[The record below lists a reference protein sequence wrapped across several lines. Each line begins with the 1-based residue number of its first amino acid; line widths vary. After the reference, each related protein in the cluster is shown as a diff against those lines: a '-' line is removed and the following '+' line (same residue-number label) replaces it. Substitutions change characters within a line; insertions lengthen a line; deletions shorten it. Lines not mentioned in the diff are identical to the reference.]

1 MFKTHLRRSTRRNTF
16 PNRNPLAG
24 SDVQTPVRHGRC
36 MALVD
41 AHCLSWLQQTTD
53 DRSGA
58 QAVSASAQQL
68 QMLGLSLRQAGLA
81 VDLVRAYWYTDQ
93 TSAQPV
99 DDVVLRPVADPDA
112 DGGQS
117 LVRAMASDLQQLA
130 SRHAVDHVLLV
141 CDDERLWSAVDQ
153 AQLQGLAV
161 HMAMDD
167 TGTDF
172 ARLQRDDPSW
182 ARFLLQADRRVQLIT
197 PDGAEVGSTAG
208 AVTGA
213 PLTTESQADLEA
225 AVKGHLQD
233 WWNEEPETERLNL
246 QDELRHLSM
255 GLPQEVDRQL
265 LLRLSRLLGHPLT
278 WPEKK
283 VMRQAARAMV
293 LGEPMPPAPSEV
305 TDANA

>member
-1 MFKTHLRRSTRRNTF
+1 MFKTHLRRSNRRNF
-16 PNRNPLAG
+16 SASRPLLGGNDAPA
-24 SDVQTPVRHGRC
+24 VLRHGRC

-41 AHCLSWLQQTTD
+41 ARCLSWLLQTTD

-58 QAVSASAQQL
+58 QAVAPGIQHL

-93 TSAQPV
+93 THVQPV
-99 DDVVLRPVADPDA
+99 DDVLIRPVADPDA

-117 LVRAMASDLQQLA
+117 LVRAMANDLAQLA
-130 SRHAVDHVLLV
+130 GQHAVDHVLLV
-141 CDDERLWSAVDQ
+141 SDDERLWSAVDQ
-153 AQLQGLAV
+153 AQLQGVAV

-167 TGTDF
+167 AGTDF
-172 ARLQRDDPSW
+172 SRLTRDDPSW
-182 ARFLLQADRRVQLIT
+182 ARLLLQADRRVLLVT
-197 PDGAEVGSTAG
+197 PDETDTGAAS
-208 AVTGA
+208 GA
-213 PLTTESQADLEA
+213 PLNAETQAELEA

-233 WWNEEPETERLNL
+233 WWNGEPESDRLNL

-283 VMRQAARAMV
+283 IMRQAARSLV
-293 LGEPMPPAPSEV
+293 LGESASPAV
-305 TDANA
+305 DMANVAS